1 LKGLDR
7 EKRNMKYSWLLLLL
21 IYVSPCLAQDNGNDL
36 AVSGAISDEQNNAI
50 PYASVALYNQQDSS
64 MVGGAVSDEAGKF
77 HIGVKPGNYYL
88 RISFLSFEEKII
100 PVGHVSAQGVDLG
113 MITLRS
119 AARTLKEV
127 VVTGEKSQMELQLDK
142 RVFNVGKDLSNIGGS
157 AADILGN
164 LPSVNVDP
172 DGVVSLRGS
181 ENVRILIDGRP
192 SGLTSRDPDALR
204 KLQGNLVER
213 VEIITNP
220 SSRYDA
226 AGEVGIINI
235 IMKKNQQKGING
247 AITANAGH
255 PDFYGGSY
263 TLNVRRKNVNLF
275 SNYGVDYRRRPGRG
289 HSFQQFTGTDSSY
302 RQNNERIGSETS
314 HNLMLGLDYFLTDKS
329 TLTGSFLYN
338 TGDGITRATTTYRD
352 FKNDE
357 PAGTVIRTEREHED
371 EKNIEG
377 SLNFKQ
383 DLKRKGEVF
392 TADFK
397 WIKSVDNET
406 TDYTEGPEGETPRLQ
421 YADNLANEVNWLFQT
436 DYIRPFSKE
445 GKFETGLKTATR
457 VIRNEFGLQ
466 ELDKDGSWIVFPTFT
481 NNLVYTERVHAA
493 YLMGSNRFN
502 KLSLQGGLRF
512 EYSDIKTE
520 LTQTHEINPRQYFN
534 FFPSASVSYA
544 IRENKTLQ
552 FSYSYRISRPEF
564 RDLMPFSDFR
574 DSRVFFVGNPKL
586 RPEYTHSIE
595 AGYLLDWKNGSIL
608 SSIYHRHRSNVIQRI
623 VTTPEDNDST
633 RIIVPINMAQQ
644 NAYGLEFNISLNV
657 QNWWRINSSANFYRA
672 ITDGVYEGDQLYS
685 DTYTWTT
692 RTTSRMTFFKALN
705 FQASFNYRAPRI
717 TPQGK
722 QLSVHSLDLALS
734 RDVLKGKG
742 TVTANVSDLF
752 NTRKRRSIVDTGDYF
767 SESVFQ
773 GRVRQFML
781 TFTYRIN
788 REKERNEGRERD
800 RDDEGAG
807 EY

>member
-1 LKGLDR
+1 
-7 EKRNMKYSWLLLLL
+7 
-21 IYVSPCLAQDNGNDL
+21 
-36 AVSGAISDEQNNAI
+36 
-50 PYASVALYNQQDSS
+50 
-64 MVGGAVSDEAGKF
+64 MVGGAVSDEAGRF
-77 HIGVKPGNYYL
+77 HIAAKPGSYYVK
-88 RISFLSFEEKII
+88 ISFLSFEEKTIA
-100 PVGHVSAQGVDLG
+100 VADLSARGVDLG
-113 MITLRS
+113 TIILRS
-119 AARTLKEV
+119 SSRTLKEV

-235 IMKKNQQKGING
+235 IMKKNQQKGVNG

-289 HSFQQFTGTDSSY
+289 HSFQRFVGTDSSY
-302 RQNNERIGSETS
+302 RQDNDRIGSETS
-314 HNLMLGLDYFLTDKS
+314 HNLMLGLDYFLAEKS

-338 TGDGITRATTTYRD
+338 TGDGITRSTTRYRD
-352 FKNDE
+352 FKNE
-357 PAGTVIRTEREHED
+357 ELLKTVIRTEREHED

-377 SLNFKQ
+377 SLNFKREF
-383 DLKRKGEVF
+383 KRKGEVF

-406 TDYTEGPEGETPRLQ
+406 TDYTEGREGDAPKLQ

-436 DYIRPFSKE
+436 DYIRPFAKE
-445 GKFETGLKTATR
+445 GKLEAGLKTATR

-466 ELDKDGSWIVFPTFT
+466 EQDSEGNWIVLPTFT

-493 YLMGSNRFN
+493 YLMGSNRFD
-502 KLSLQGGLRF
+502 KLSLQGGVRL

-520 LTQTHEINPRQYFN
+520 LTETHVVNPQEYVN
-534 FFPSASVSYA
+534 FFPSASIAYA

-574 DSRVFFVGNPKL
+574 DSRVFFVGNPNL
-586 RPEYTHSIE
+586 RPEYTHSVE

-608 SSIYHRHRSNVIQRI
+608 SSVYHRHRSNVIQRI
-623 VTTPEDNDST
+623 VTTPEGNDST
-633 RIIVPINMAQQ
+633 RIIVPINMARE

-657 QNWWRINSSANFYRA
+657 QNWWRINSSANLYRA
-672 ITDGVYEGDQLYS
+672 ITDGVYEGDRLHS

-692 RTTSRMTFFKALN
+692 RTTSRITFLKSLN

-722 QLSVHSLDLALS
+722 QRSVYALDLALS
-734 RDVLKGKG
+734 RDVFKGKG

-752 NTRKRRSIVDTGDYF
+752 NTRKRRSVVDTENYF

-800 RDDEGAG
+800 HDDDGGG